1 MVNTSRIQNLLNSVR
16 FILMIDKPAIVRDLK
31 FYIDFRDHLIYH
43 DFLLKEVISTY
54 IETDTHYRHK
64 DLYGYV
70 SSYGGTKTIEQ
81 ADREIVTDM
90 FIIWDT
96 MIDREEYQD
105 FWDNI
110 DFNSED
116 WKRKEE

>member
-1 MVNTSRIQNLLNSVR
+1 MVNTSRIQNLLDNVR

-31 FYIDFRDHLIYH
+31 FYIDFRDHLINGVNIR
-43 DFLLKEVISTY
+43 EGVISTY